1 MKKILIVILT
11 LCLFLAS
18 CSVNIREPEPET
30 KNVGVKTEI
39 SSNEFI
45 IIGPLPDIGEF
56 SGNLQNDRFHDEVT
70 YDFIPSDEYG
80 KIIPY
85 IGSYKVYETPKEEGS
100 DWHTEMGYCSYGF
113 CNPDGKIVMDAST
126 KNTYINYRET
136 NDGFGF
142 YTLTREMLPVD
153 DAPDEWLPSETYV
166 IPLDGSWVIKLS
178 SSSWVSNSGG
188 GYIGVCDYPEDG
200 SDVRTLLY
208 DYDGNL
214 VKTVDGVDSTGIY
227 SNGLMLISEWTS
239 DGYRAHFINEDGDIV
254 FGPYSSASD
263 FNDYG
268 ITAVTDENGA
278 YLMNADGERL
288 TDHYDS
294 IFKEYSDNLEK
305 QVFSARHDGN
315 NKKCDVFSQSGEYIG
330 LVEGTSY
337 ASFRFPDN
345 GEVFYYY
352 TYYPENEKG
361 YPIYAEENMIYKNLK
376 TGEDLISKEYGV
388 GPNSYSGSDNC
399 FVHVD
404 KTEKVAYL
412 FDAEG
417 ETIAK
422 IDGASELGAV
432 SEYGEYVIYTEG
444 EYNYG
449 VDELTGLPLEDTRK
463 VHIYDSEKKEVV
475 FTLDAPCNAYLT
487 EDKRF
492 IRLSVYDE
500 TDFFGGTEKCWLFD
514 TQNGELVFENCNNIM
529 LQFIDGMT
537 YINVCTDNSSALY
550 DGEFNLIRKVYYE

>member
-1 MKKILIVILT
+1 MKKYLICVLT
-11 LCLFLAS
+11 LCLLLAS
-18 CSVNIREPEPET
+18 CSENKNET
-30 KNVGVKTEI
+30 ESIKESGGETIEV
-39 SSNEFI
+39 SANEFRI
-45 IIGPLPDIGEF
+45 VGELPDIGEF
-56 SGNLQNDRFHDEVT
+56 SAADSKDRFHDGPV

-113 CNPDGKIVMDAST
+113 CTPDGKIVMDASD

-142 YTLTREMLPVD
+142 YTLSREMNPVD

-178 SSSWVSNSGG
+178 SSSWVTNSGG

-200 SDVRTLLY
+200 SPVRTLLY

-227 SNGLMLISEWTS
+227 SNGLMLISEWTNE
-239 DGYRAHFINEDGDIV
+239 GYRANFINEDGEIV
-254 FGPYSSASD
+254 FGPYSAAND
-263 FNDYG
+263 FNEYG
-268 ITAVTDENGA
+268 IAAVTDENGA
-278 YLMNADGERL
+278 YLMNSDGERL
-288 TDHYDS
+288 TDYYDS
-294 IFKEYSDNLEK
+294 IFREYSDDSEK
-305 QVFSARHDGN
+305 QVFSARHEGDS
-315 NKKCDVFSQSGEYIG
+315 KKCDVYSQSGEYMG

-345 GEVFYYY
+345 GKVFYYY
-352 TYYPENEKG
+352 IYYPENEKG
-361 YPIYAEENMIYKNLK
+361 YPIYDQEGMICKNLE
-376 TGEDLISKEYGV
+376 TGEDLISEEFGV
-388 GPNSYSGSDNC
+388 CPNSYSGSDNC

-404 KTEKVAYL
+404 KTEKRVSL
-412 FDAEG
+412 FDAGG

-422 IDGASELGAV
+422 IDGASDVTAV
-432 SEYGEYVIYTEG
+432 SEYGEYVIYIEG
-444 EYNYG
+444 EHEYG
-449 VDELTGLPLEDTRK
+449 IDEQTGLPLKDTRK
-463 VHIYDSEKKEVV
+463 VHVYDSEKGESV
-475 FTLDAPCNAYLT
+475 FTLDSPCNAYLT

-492 IRLSVYDE
+492 IRISVFDE

-514 TQNGELVFENCNNIM
+514 TETGKMLFENCNNIV
-529 LQFIDGMT
+529 LHSIDGKT
-537 YINVCTDNSSALY
+537 YINVCTDNSTALY
-550 DGEFNLIRKVYYE
+550 DNEFNLIRKAYYE

>member
-1 MKKILIVILT
+1 MKKIILT
-11 LCLFLAS
+11 VVLSLFVLTS
-18 CSVNIREPEPET
+18 CTVEVKETRSPNIFYVDGLPE
-30 KNVGVKTEI
+30 
-39 SSNEFI
+39 
-45 IIGPLPDIGEF
+45 IGSF
-56 SGNLQNDRFHDEVT
+56 SGMAGSESFHKEPV

-100 DWHTEMGYCSYGF
+100 DWHVEMGYCSYGF
-113 CNPDGKIVMDAST
+113 CTPDGKIVMDASD

-142 YTLTREMLPVD
+142 YTLTREMKPVD

-200 SDVRTLLY
+200 SNVRTLLY

-227 SNGLMLISEWTS
+227 SNGLMLISEWTNE
-239 DGYRAHFINEDGDIV
+239 GYKAHFINEDGEIV
-254 FGPYSSASD
+254 FGPYTAASD
-263 FNDYG
+263 FNEYG
-268 ITAVTDENGA
+268 ITAVTDKNGA

-288 TDHYDS
+288 TDYYDS
-294 IFKEYSDNLEK
+294 VFKEYSDDMK
-305 QVFSARHDGN
+305 THVFVGRYKDN
-315 NKKCDVFSQSGEYIG
+315 NKVGDVYSDSGIHFG
-330 LVEGTSY
+330 TAEGASY
-337 ASFRFPDN
+337 YSFRFPDN
-345 GEVFYYY
+345 GEIFYYY

-361 YPIYAEENMIYKNLK
+361 YPIYGQEGMIYKNLK
-376 TGEDLISKEYGV
+376 TGEDLISKEFGV

-404 KTEKVAYL
+404 RNERIAYL

-422 IDGASELGAV
+422 INGASDVTAV

-449 VDELTGLPLEDTRK
+449 IDELTGQPLKDTRK
-463 VHIYDSEKKEVV
+463 VHIYDSEKGESV

-492 IRLSVYDE
+492 VRISVYDE
-500 TDFFGGTEKCWLFD
+500 TDVFGGTERCWLFD
-514 TQNGELVFENCNNIM
+514 TRSGKIVFENCTNIM
-529 LQFIDGMT
+529 LQSIDGET
-537 YINVCTDNSSALY
+537 YINVSSDNNSALY
-550 DGEFNLIRKVYYE
+550 DGNLKLIRKAYFE